1 MSPPPTTTPAV
12 INRPEIAKSP
22 GSDGQSS
29 LITADLAASLTGAV
43 VIGSGAGLLAMDVF
57 ATETPAEAWAAQ
69 FGGTL
74 GQDEALLAN
83 DLAVD
88 EFLSTLEVV
97 GEDALDVALDML
109 LVL

>member
-1 MSPPPTTTPAV
+1 VVVHSPPLNT
-12 INRPEIAKSP
+12 K
-22 GSDGQSS
+22 SDGSSTS
-29 LITADLAASLTGAV
+29 LITADLAATVMGVAT
-43 VIGSGAGLLAMDVF
+43 IGSGAGLLAMDVF
-57 ATETPAEAWAAQ
+57 ATETPEEAWAAQ
-69 FGGTL
+69 FGGVL

-83 DLAVD
+83 DLAFD